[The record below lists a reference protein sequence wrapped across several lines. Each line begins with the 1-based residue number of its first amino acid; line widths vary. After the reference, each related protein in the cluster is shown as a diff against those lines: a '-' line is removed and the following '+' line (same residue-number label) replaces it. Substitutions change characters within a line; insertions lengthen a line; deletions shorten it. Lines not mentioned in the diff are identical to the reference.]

1 MARRKKTYDDDDGRT
16 IADMSG
22 VSSQPLLIP
31 GRPVGPKKQEHVPE
45 EPERDERPWE
55 KNQDLMSKEDRRLY
69 ILGALKAAHCLG
81 IYCGAGCLHC
91 FADLAVVLRK
101 ESLQNRR
108 VFTAVFSF
116 LMGKLMI

>member
-45 EPERDERPWE
+45 EPERDKRPWE

-69 ILGALKAAHCLG
+69 ILGALKAALLIALAFIVGLG
-81 IYCGAGCLHC
+81 AFIAL
-91 FADLAVVLRK
+91 LIWLW
-101 ESLQNRR
+101 S
-108 VFTAVFSF
+108 
-116 LMGKLMI
+116 

>member
-55 KNQDLMSKEDRRLY
+55 KNQDLMSKEEAAGKIMDE
-69 ILGALKAAHCLG
+69 ILQHKGEKG
-81 IYCGAGCLHC
+81 
-91 FADLAVVLRK
+91 
-101 ESLQNRR
+101 
-108 VFTAVFSF
+108 
-116 LMGKLMI
+116 